1 VIRLMIWL
9 WVSVKPNWFDA
20 LQFGRGKRKARREK
34 LAQISFIFG
43 LIGRFYA
50 IRHALDHDL
59 RLPDELKVPREVMDA
74 IMRAMYI
81 ADGSPRDGQ
90 ARRE

>member
-1 VIRLMIWL
+1 MLRIILFVRWL
-9 WVSVKPNWFDA
+9 WSSIRPSWFDA
-20 LQFGRGKRKARREK
+20 FQFGRGKRKERREK
-34 LAQISFIFG
+34 VEHIAFVFG

-59 RLPDELKVPREVMDA
+59 RVPSNEELSMPREVFDA

-81 ADGSPRDGQ
+81 ADGKPEP
-90 ARRE
+90 A